1 MRTVLLFMVVMGGY
15 VAMGQSNTL
24 KEKQIVHLQANSGAI
39 RADFGGK
46 LLELQNAPVTI
57 YLPMAP
63 PRQDSQGNSWSVDIR
78 NLGPGAVTV
87 VGASQFSL
95 RIIMGQTV
103 QVFSNGRSY
112 SSKNF

>member
-1 MRTVLLFMVVMGGY
+1 MKILLIGLCLMI
-15 VAMGQSNTL
+15 GQMTTL
-24 KEKQIVHLQANSGAI
+24 QERPVVHLQPHSGAI
-39 RADFGGK
+39 RADCGGK
-46 LLELQNAPVTI
+46 QLELVDAPATI

-63 PRQDSQGNSWSVDIR
+63 PRLDFQGNPWSVDIR